1 MQSGGA
7 SRFIVCDT
15 RTTGPAHPPHL
26 AAAEYFDYIGNMEE
40 NEVIRALAA
49 LAHELRLRVF
59 RMLVVAGPGG
69 LTPGAIAGELEI
81 PNATLS
87 FHLKELMHAGLVT
100 QQRDGR
106 SLIYRTAFERMNAL
120 LGFLTEN
127 CCQGEACLAPSADP
141 CKC

>member
-1 MQSGGA
+1 
-7 SRFIVCDT
+7 
-15 RTTGPAHPPHL
+15 
-26 AAAEYFDYIGNMEE
+26 METKD
-40 NEVIRALAA
+40 VVRGLAA

-59 RMLVVAGPGG
+59 RLLVVAGPAG
-69 LTPGAIAGELEI
+69 LTPGAIAGQLDI

-87 FHLKELMHAGLVT
+87 FHLKELMNAGLVT
-100 QQRDGR
+100 QERDGR

-127 CCQGEACLAPSADP
+127 CCQGEACLTPGADS